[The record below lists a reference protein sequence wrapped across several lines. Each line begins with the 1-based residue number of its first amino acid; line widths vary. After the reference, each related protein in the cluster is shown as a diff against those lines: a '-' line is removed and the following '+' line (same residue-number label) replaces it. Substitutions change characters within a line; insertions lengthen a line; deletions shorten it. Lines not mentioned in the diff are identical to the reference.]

1 MLTVKS
7 ISKGQDIRTLVSPG
21 RPPPWTLV
29 VEEMAVDWRMFWTKV
44 SGRDCG
50 ETNCCTLEKSIVCA
64 TSVRMR
70 PCDVFTQPARTNWR
84 EEVVV
89 TVPVTV
95 PVVGSVFK
103 TAFTAGEGVPIVF
116 WVTAPVTCVER

>member
-70 PCDVFTQPARTNWR
+70 PCDVLTQPATTNWR
-84 EEVVV
+84 EEVVQPATV
-89 TVPVTV
+89 TVAAA
-95 PVVGSVFK
+95 GSHR
-103 TAFTAGEGVPIVF
+103 ARRPRA
-116 WVTAPVTCVER
+116 ER